1 MTLYDRIQIEG
12 IMPERALIRL
22 KRVGIPLYDVKKTDK
37 NKLLLRVKRKDMH
50 KIFTI
55 YPSLD
60 EGERRA
66 YTVTKMGGAGC
77 AKIVDFC
84 KNRAGFLLGGLAFC
98 ILTLAADTF
107 VFQIEFVGAD
117 VYARETAQAL
127 EESGVRL
134 FAPYKNGQEDF
145 ITAKLLS
152 LDYVEFCSVQK
163 VGGRVRVETRL
174 SPFTVNR
181 LSKGE
186 MRAKHTGEILSITIL
201 RGSAMKNVGDT
212 VAKGETLVAD
222 SFFIEEKGQVRVE
235 PIARA
240 TIACVYEGEHEG
252 LTSEEQ
258 AFAEAYLALDLQEK
272 DEIKEVCITQ
282 IDGKFHVKIDYIVT
296 ESMNL

>member
-22 KRVGIPLYDVKKTDK
+22 KRAGIPLYDVNKTDK

-50 KIFTI
+50 KIFAI

-60 EGERRA
+60 EDERRA
-66 YTVTKMGGAGC
+66 YAVTKMGGVGSAR
-77 AKIVDFC
+77 IVDFC
-84 KNRAGFLLGGLAFC
+84 KTRAGFLLGGLAFC
-98 ILTLAADTF
+98 ILTLVADTF
-107 VFQIEFVGAD
+107 VFQIEFVGTD

-127 EESGVRL
+127 EESGIRL
-134 FAPYKNGQEDF
+134 FAPYKEEQEDV

-174 SPFTVNR
+174 SPFTANR

-186 MRAKHTGEILSITIL
+186 MRAKHTGEIRSITVL
-201 RGSAMKNVGDT
+201 RGSAMKKAGDT
-212 VAKGETLVAD
+212 VTKGEILVAD

-235 PIARA
+235 PIARV
-240 TIACVYEGEHEG
+240 TIACVYEGEYEG

-258 AFAEAYLALDLQEK
+258 VFAEAYLALDLQEN
-272 DEIKEVCITQ
+272 DEIKEVRITQ
-282 IDGKFHVKIDYIVT
+282 LNGKFHVKIDYIVT